1 MGNDPYVIFFERH
14 KLMNVRV
21 NVADALFTRAKMNYV
36 VEPSPIGVMHV
47 VDSLAI
53 GGAERVAVNLVN
65 RLSQKRY
72 ATYLCTTRADGPLAD
87 LVAPHVR
94 RLQLRRKRTLDIV
107 ALLSVV
113 TFIKANDIRILHAHG
128 TSLFFARMAGSL
140 SSVPVIWHDHYGRC
154 ELNDRPL
161 WAYRIAVRDI
171 GAVITVNQLLAN
183 WSRQSLHVPS
193 SRVRYVPNLIDFS
206 ETEQPTVKL
215 PGDPDKRI
223 VCVANLRPQ
232 KDHAT
237 LLRAMAL
244 VTKSVP
250 RAHLLLIGASDSAE
264 NLRQVRIQISEFG
277 LNENVSYLGP
287 RRDVAA
293 ILRASAIGV
302 LSSISEGL
310 PLALLEYGDAALPAV
325 VTNVGQCAEVV
336 GHGIGGILV
345 PPANPES
352 LSEALSTLLA
362 SSSYRNRLGVQFRE
376 RVRSRFSAG
385 SIIEQIS
392 DIYQSVLQQE

>member
-1 MGNDPYVIFFERH
+1 MKARVSVAEAPYSHANTNDGG
-14 KLMNVRV
+14 
-21 NVADALFTRAKMNYV
+21 
-36 VEPSPIGVMHV
+36 EPSAIGVMHV

-87 LVAPHVR
+87 LVAPHVK
-94 RLQLRRKRTLDIV
+94 RLQLRRKRTLDL
-107 ALLSVV
+107 ASLFSAAA
-113 TFIKANDIRILHAHG
+113 FIKSHDIRILHAHG

-140 SSVPVIWHDHYGRC
+140 SSVRVIWHDHYGRC

-161 WAYRIAVRDI
+161 WAYRIAVREI

-206 ETEQPTVKL
+206 ETAQPAIKL
-215 PGDPDKRI
+215 PGVPDKRI

-244 VTKSVP
+244 VIKSVP
-250 RAHLLLIGASDSAE
+250 QAHLLLIGGSDSAE
-264 NLRQVRIQISEFG
+264 SLRQVRMQISQLG
-277 LNENVSYLGP
+277 LNESVSYLGP

-336 GHGIGGILV
+336 GHGVGGILV
-345 PPANPES
+345 PPANPGS

-362 SSSYRNRLGVQFRE
+362 SDSYRNRLGTQFRE
-376 RVRSRFSAG
+376 RVRSRFSAS
-385 SIIEQIS
+385 SILEQIS
-392 DIYQSVLQQE
+392 DIYQSVLQER